1 VIAGQRFPRPSAS
14 GTLRASQQ
22 RGSRA
27 VLRAFVVI
35 VCFQFAGEALSRLAG
50 LPVPGPVVGLALL
63 VIAALAWPALQREV
77 EEVADLLLRH
87 LSLLFVPAGVGV
99 LQYMD
104 LLRREWLPLLAVVVV
119 STALTLAVSAIA
131 FTAMTKRGGG
141 KGAGA

>member
-1 VIAGQRFPRPSAS
+1 M
-14 GTLRASQQ
+14 
-22 RGSRA
+22 
-27 VLRAFVVI
+27 LRAFVVI

-63 VIAALAWPALQREV
+63 VITALAWPALQREV
-77 EEVADLLLRH
+77 EEVANLLLRH

-99 LQYMD
+99 LQYVD

-141 KGAGA
+141 KGTGA

>member
-1 VIAGQRFPRPSAS
+1 
-14 GTLRASQQ
+14 
-22 RGSRA
+22 

-35 VCFQFAGEALSRLAG
+35 VCFQFAGEALSRFAG

-63 VIAALAWPALQREV
+63 VLAALAWPALQREV

-99 LQYMD
+99 LQYLD

-119 STALTLAVSAIA
+119 STALTLAVSALA
-131 FTAMTKRGGG
+131 FTAMARRGRRGDTE
-141 KGAGA
+141 A

>member
-1 VIAGQRFPRPSAS
+1 M
-14 GTLRASQQ
+14 
-22 RGSRA
+22 
-27 VLRAFVVI
+27 LRAFVVI

-63 VIAALAWPALQREV
+63 VLAALAWPALQREV

-99 LQYMD
+99 LQHMD

-141 KGAGA
+141 KGTGG